1 MKDEFT
7 IDRFLAHLYQ
17 IYKKEPKARIKVA
30 CDEEW
35 NTIFNGIRI
44 EKNSET
50 GDYVIFGLSG
60 TEEL

>member
-35 NTIFNGIRI
+35 N
-44 EKNSET
+44 
-50 GDYVIFGLSG
+50 
-60 TEEL
+60 